1 MCSSLSPKHPGVPG
15 LTDMQQYHQW
25 LASRHEASLLPM
37 KEDLALWLTN
47 ILGKLGGAR
56 PIAPPLPPPQRVWS
70 NIPPFASTGT
80 RRRRWLY
87 SKPEVWTLRGVEVGA
102 DAGSSAADGNQCES
116 H

>member
-56 PIAPPLPPPQRVWS
+56 PIAPP
-70 NIPPFASTGT
+70 PFREFGATF
-80 RRRRWLY
+80 RRSLQQARDAVAGFTPNLKSGLWG
-87 SKPEVWTLRGVEVGA
+87 GVEVGA